1 MKHSWVL
8 VPNSAIVKNTNIDM
22 ENIDEEEVMHKKKRE
37 FKKKMV
43 FVLAIIAI
51 FFISLS
57 AAAQKDAEGPL
68 LSSSEPFI
76 SLNITQMSIYD
87 VLRLVA
93 EKADLS
99 MVIKEKIND
108 EITLRVKNASL
119 WQTLEIIL
127 EDTGFTYEKKNGIIT
142 IAALEEAKEE
152 IAAEE
157 SFPVMEIIFLKF
169 LRAGEVI
176 KMCRDFLSPSG
187 MIEIEPRV
195 NALILI
201 DAPQNI
207 KKIQQLMARLS
218 IKSSQFVLSGII
230 SGPEDGDSLAVING
244 EILRI
249 GQRLIDDFLTV
260 DKIEQNTVTLKY
272 EEWSVVLKL

>member
-1 MKHSWVL
+1 
-8 VPNSAIVKNTNIDM
+8 
-22 ENIDEEEVMHKKKRE
+22 MHKKKRG

-43 FVLAIIAI
+43 FVLAIISI

-57 AAAQKDAEGPL
+57 AAAQKDTEGPL
-68 LSSSEPFI
+68 LSSEPFI
-76 SLNITQMSIYD
+76 SLNVKEMSIYD
-87 VLRLVA
+87 VLRLAA
-93 EKADLS
+93 EEADLS

-108 EITLRVKNASL
+108 KITLRVKNASL

-127 EDTGFTYEKKNGIIT
+127 KDTGFTYEKKDGIIT

-157 SFPVMEIIFLKF
+157 SFAAMKIIFLKF
-169 LRAGEVI
+169 LRVEEVKKI
-176 KMCRDFLSPSG
+176 CQDFLSPSG

-207 KKIQQLMARLS
+207 RKIQQLMARLS

-230 SGPEDGDSLAVING
+230 SGPEDEDSLAVING

-249 GQRLIDDFLTV
+249 GEGLEGFLTV
-260 DKIEQNTVTLKY
+260 NKIEQDTVTLKY
-272 EEWSVVLKL
+272 EEWTVVLKL